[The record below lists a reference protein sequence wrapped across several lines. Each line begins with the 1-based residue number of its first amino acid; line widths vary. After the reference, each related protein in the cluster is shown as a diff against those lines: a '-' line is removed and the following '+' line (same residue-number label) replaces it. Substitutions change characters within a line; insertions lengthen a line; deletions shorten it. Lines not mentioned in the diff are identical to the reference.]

1 MGLLDSVISAAAST
15 LLKDNSD
22 LQNKLSGMI
31 SQFFDQVGGLPGLVQ
46 KFQANGLSKLIA
58 SWVGQEDNLPITED
72 QLHQVI
78 GTDLIKNLAEKSGV
92 DAELFDTLLA
102 KGLPKL
108 VNALTPEG
116 QSPEQVTHID
126 QDKVQELIGKI
137 FS

>member
-58 SWVGQEDNLPITED
+58 SWVGQEDNLP
-72 QLHQVI
+72 V
-78 GTDLIKNLAEKSGV
+78 
-92 DAELFDTLLA
+92 FC
-102 KGLPKL
+102 P
-108 VNALTPEG
+108 G
-116 QSPEQVTHID
+116 Q
-126 QDKVQELIGKI
+126 
-137 FS
+137 